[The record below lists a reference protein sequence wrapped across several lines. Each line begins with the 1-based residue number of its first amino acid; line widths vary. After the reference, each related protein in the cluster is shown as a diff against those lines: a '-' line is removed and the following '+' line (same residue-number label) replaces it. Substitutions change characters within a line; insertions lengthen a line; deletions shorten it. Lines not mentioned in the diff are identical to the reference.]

1 MVVFRCAFPLLVEVV
16 VEGQRLPISRPNAD
30 GSPTRQRVPAGIPDE
45 PCYSVSSE
53 RSSSECQHAGDVEQ
67 PLLTSGSPAAMNRL
81 PRESGRTGNSLAGK
95 ASGVMWTKAVLVLA
109 FVAVVVP
116 MALLLGVQ
124 LGFAWAQ
131 HAVLP

>member
-1 MVVFRCAFPLLVEVV
+1 
-16 VEGQRLPISRPNAD
+16 
-30 GSPTRQRVPAGIPDE
+30 
-45 PCYSVSSE
+45 
-53 RSSSECQHAGDVEQ
+53 
-67 PLLTSGSPAAMNRL
+67 
-81 PRESGRTGNSLAGK
+81 
-95 ASGVMWTKAVLVLA
+95 MWTKAVLVLA